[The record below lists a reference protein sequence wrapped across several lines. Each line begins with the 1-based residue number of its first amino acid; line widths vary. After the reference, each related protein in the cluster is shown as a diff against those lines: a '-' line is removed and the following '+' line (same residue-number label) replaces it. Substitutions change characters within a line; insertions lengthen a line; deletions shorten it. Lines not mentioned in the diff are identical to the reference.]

1 MGLVQRLANTLA
13 FERRCSRSGFVAQV
27 RRTLPVRLHLRALP
41 VRRIDALDASGYSR
55 DAAPPA
61 WRVGLLCGALLLA
74 AACADPAR
82 ERYERA
88 EKELLS
94 QKMEAALA
102 DYRFIARDHPQSR
115 YAPAA
120 LLRQGELYGGYYR
133 NFPAALEAYESLVYN
148 YPKASEVP
156 RALLRTAEIHLLQ
169 YLDPSSAAADL
180 ERIRK
185 KFPRYERED
194 EVLFLLARAYG
205 AAGEDERQA
214 AALAELTDRF
224 PKSIRAAQGRW
235 MLAYALLGQRRYA
248 DADREFRK
256 LLYLSTERESTVQAR
271 WGMAQSHEG
280 MGDFQGAIS
289 QYEALREDADNP
301 EYVAEKIERLKAR
314 LRKP

>member
-1 MGLVQRLANTLA
+1 MIGGWA
-13 FERRCSRSGFVAQV
+13 G
-27 RRTLPVRLHLRALP
+27 
-41 VRRIDALDASGYSR
+41 
-55 DAAPPA
+55 A
-61 WRVGLLCGALLLA
+61 WRIGLLCGALLLA
-74 AACADPAR
+74 SACSDPAR
-82 ERYERA
+82 ERFERA

-102 DYRFIARDHPQSR
+102 GYRYIARDHPQSR

-120 LLRQGELYGGYYR
+120 LLRQGDLYGGYYR

-148 YPKASEVP
+148 YPRASEAP

-185 KFPRYERED
+185 KFPRYEEGD
-194 EVLFLLARAYG
+194 EVLFLLSRAYG

-214 AALAELTDRF
+214 ATLAELTERF
-224 PKSIRAAQGRW
+224 PKSKRAAEGRW

-256 LLYLSTERESTVQAR
+256 LLYLSTERDSMVKAR
-271 WGMAQSHEG
+271 WGMAQSLEG
-280 MGDFQGAIS
+280 MGDFQGAIV
-289 QYEALREDADNP
+289 QYEALQGDADDP
-301 EYVAEKIERLKAR
+301 AYVAEKIARLAAR

>member
-1 MGLVQRLANTLA
+1 MAR
-13 FERRCSRSGFVAQV
+13 
-27 RRTLPVRLHLRALP
+27 
-41 VRRIDALDASGYSR
+41 
-55 DAAPPA
+55 A
-61 WRVGLLCGALLLA
+61 WRFGLACGALLLA

-82 ERYERA
+82 ERFERA

-94 QKMEAALA
+94 QKMEAALS
-102 DYRFIARDHPQSR
+102 DYRYIARDHPQSR
-115 YAPAA
+115 YSPPA
-120 LLRQGELYGGYYR
+120 LLRQGELYGGFYR

-148 YPKASEVP
+148 YPRAPEVP

-185 KFPRYERED
+185 EFPRFEGED

-205 AAGEDERQA
+205 GAGEDDRQT
-214 AALAELTDRF
+214 AALAELIERF
-224 PKSIRAAQGRW
+224 PKSSRAAQGRW

-256 LLYLSTERESTVQAR
+256 LLYLSTGRESISKAR
-271 WGMAQSHEG
+271 WGMAQALEG
-280 MGDFQGAIS
+280 MGDLQGAIA
-289 QYEALREDADNP
+289 QYEALQGDAGDP
-301 EYVAEKIERLKAR
+301 GHVAEKIGRLKDR

>member
-1 MGLVQRLANTLA
+1 VAGG
-13 FERRCSRSGFVAQV
+13 SSG
-27 RRTLPVRLHLRALP
+27 
-41 VRRIDALDASGYSR
+41 
-55 DAAPPA
+55 A
-61 WRVGLLCGALLLA
+61 WRIGLACVALLLA
-74 AACADPAR
+74 GSCADPAR
-82 ERYERA
+82 ERFEGA

-102 DYRFIARDHPQSR
+102 DYRRIARDYPQSR

-148 YPKASEVP
+148 YPRASEAP

-169 YLDPSSAAADL
+169 YLDPSSAASDL

-185 KFPRYERED
+185 EFPRFGGED

-205 AAGEDERQA
+205 AAGEDERQV
-214 AALAELTDRF
+214 AALTELIERF
-224 PKSIRAAQGRW
+224 PKSNRAAEGRW

-256 LLYLSTERESTVQAR
+256 LLYLSTERESTVKAR
-271 WGMAQSHEG
+271 WGMAQSLEG
-280 MGDFQGAIS
+280 MGDLQGAIV
-289 QYEALREDADNP
+289 QYEALQGETGDPDQ
-301 EYVAEKIERLKAR
+301 VAEKIDRLKAR
-314 LRKP
+314 LRRP

>member
-1 MGLVQRLANTLA
+1 MAGA
-13 FERRCSRSGFVAQV
+13 
-27 RRTLPVRLHLRALP
+27 RRT
-41 VRRIDALDASGYSR
+41 
-55 DAAPPA
+55 
-61 WRVGLLCGALLLA
+61 GLACVALLLA
-74 AACADPAR
+74 ASCADPAR
-82 ERYERA
+82 ERFEGA

-94 QKMEAALA
+94 QKMEAALG
-102 DYRFIARDHPQSR
+102 DYRYIARDHPQSR

-148 YPKASEVP
+148 YPRAPEVP

-185 KFPRYERED
+185 EFPRYEGGD

-205 AAGEDERQA
+205 GAGEDERQA

-224 PKSIRAAQGRW
+224 PESKRAAAGRW

-271 WGMAQSHEG
+271 WGMAQSLEG
-280 MGDFQGAIS
+280 MGDLQGAIA
-289 QYEALREDADNP
+289 QYELLKEDAGDP
-301 EYVAEKIERLKAR
+301 ASVAEKIARLSAR
-314 LRKP
+314 LRMP

>member
-1 MGLVQRLANTLA
+1 M
-13 FERRCSRSGFVAQV
+13 
-27 RRTLPVRLHLRALP
+27 
-41 VRRIDALDASGYSR
+41 
-55 DAAPPA
+55 AAGA
-61 WRVGLLCGALLLA
+61 WRIGLLCGALLLA

-82 ERYERA
+82 ERFERA

-94 QKMEAALA
+94 QKMEAALS
-102 DYRFIARDHPQSR
+102 DYRYIARDLPQSR

-120 LLRQGELYGGYYR
+120 LLRQGDLYGGYYR

-148 YPKASEVP
+148 YPRASEVP

-185 KFPRYERED
+185 EFPRFEGED

-214 AALAELTDRF
+214 AALAELTERF
-224 PKSIRAAQGRW
+224 PKSNRAAEGRW

-256 LLYLSTERESTVQAR
+256 LLYLSTERETTIKAR
-271 WGMAQSHEG
+271 WGMAQSLEG
-280 MGDFQGAIS
+280 MGDLQGAIA
-289 QYEALREDADNP
+289 QYEALQGDEGDPA
-301 EYVAEKIERLKAR
+301 YVTEKIERLKAR
-314 LRKP
+314 LQKP

>member
-1 MGLVQRLANTLA
+1 MAGTW
-13 FERRCSRSGFVAQV
+13 
-27 RRTLPVRLHLRALP
+27 
-41 VRRIDALDASGYSR
+41 RI
-55 DAAPPA
+55 
-61 WRVGLLCGALLLA
+61 GLLCGALLLA

-82 ERYERA
+82 ERFERA

-102 DYRFIARDHPQSR
+102 DYRRIARDHPQSR
-115 YAPAA
+115 FAPAA
-120 LLRQGELYGGYYR
+120 LLRQGDLYGGYYR

-148 YPKASEVP
+148 YPRSSEVP

-180 ERIRK
+180 ERVRK
-185 KFPRYERED
+185 EFPRFEGTD

-214 AALAELTDRF
+214 AALAELIDRF
-224 PKSIRAAQGRW
+224 PKSNRAAEGRW

-256 LLYLSTERESTVQAR
+256 LLYLSTERESTAQAR
-271 WGMAQSHEG
+271 WGMAQSLEG
-280 MGDFQGAIS
+280 MGDLQGAIA
-289 QYEALREDADNP
+289 QYEALQGDEGDPAH
-301 EYVAEKIERLKAR
+301 VAEKIERLKAR
-314 LRKP
+314 LGKQ